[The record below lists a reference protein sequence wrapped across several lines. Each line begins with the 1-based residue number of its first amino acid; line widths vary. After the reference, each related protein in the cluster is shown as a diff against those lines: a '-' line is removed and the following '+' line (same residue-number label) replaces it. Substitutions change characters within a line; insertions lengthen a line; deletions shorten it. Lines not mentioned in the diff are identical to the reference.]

1 MRGRHVLA
9 AALAVALFGGALAAT
24 GCVNVTT
31 APKPDSAAP
40 SKSSEPET
48 ATSEQNSEFSVG
60 QSVAAVWSDGNL
72 WLADVTSIDGDKITV
87 KYVDD
92 SSTKT
97 VSAAD
102 VRPIPNK
109 AWMVGDEVKAVWSSG
124 RFYDGTITKANGTAY
139 EVKWEDGSAPSE
151 VVGSKIIAR

>member
-1 MRGRHVLA
+1 MRGRQLLA
-9 AALAVALFGGALAAT
+9 AALAVVLFGSALAVT

-31 APKPDSAAP
+31 APKPDSTAP
-40 SKSSEPET
+40 SQGSGSGT
-48 ATSEQNSEFSVG
+48 ATPDDVSELSVG

-72 WLADVTSIDGDKITV
+72 WLADITSIDGDKITV

-102 VRPIPNK
+102 LRPIPNK

-124 RFYDGTITKANGTAY
+124 RFYDGTITKANGSSF

-151 VVGSKIIAR
+151 VAGSKIIAR

>member
-1 MRGRHVLA
+1 MRGKQLLA
-9 AALAVALFGGALAAT
+9 AAVVAVLFGGALAVT

-31 APKPDSAAP
+31 PPKSDSTAP
-40 SKSSEPET
+40 SQSSGSGATTSEPVSKFT
-48 ATSEQNSEFSVG
+48 VG

-72 WLADVTSIDGDKITV
+72 WLADITAIDGDKITV

-102 VRPIPNK
+102 IRPIEDK
-109 AWMVGDEVKAVWSSG
+109 TWTVGDEVKAVWSSG
-124 RFYDGTITKANGTAY
+124 RFYDGTITKASGSSY
-139 EVKWEDGSAPSE
+139 EVKWEDGSAPSQ

>member
-1 MRGRHVLA
+1 MRGKQLLA
-9 AALAVALFGGALAAT
+9 AALAVALFGGALAVT

-31 APKPDSAAP
+31 APSQSSGSGATT
-40 SKSSEPET
+40 SKQASK
-48 ATSEQNSEFSVG
+48 FSVG

-72 WLADVTSIDGDKITV
+72 WLAGVTSIDGDKITV

-97 VSAAD
+97 LSAAD
-102 VRPIPNK
+102 IKPIPDRT
-109 AWMVGDEVKAVWSSG
+109 WTVGEKVKAVWSSG
-124 RFYDGTITKANGTAY
+124 RFYDGVITKANGSSY
-139 EVKWEDGSAPSE
+139 EVKWDDGSAPSE